1 MEQNKKFDDFFEIYM
16 DLDNEAEQYVL
27 LDEFLSDCS
36 AAELFAWNDYIASKS
51 NLEEIVARGLTEEDH
66 AFFKAEFA
74 KFDALEGQLKIRQAA

>member
-1 MEQNKKFDDFFEIYM
+1 MEQNKKFDDFYEIYM
-16 DLDNEAEQYVL
+16 DLDDEEEQDVL

-36 AAELFAWNDYIASKS
+36 ASELMAWNDYITSKS

-74 KFDALEGQLKIRQAA
+74 KFDALEAAA